1 MIHCFGNKY
10 QTSGISFSNE
20 EAAYPS
26 KNTIEIFYM
35 ISGRAHIQI
44 EDTVYKMGQG
54 DIILINFEEESI
66 FTPQA
71 SSVPF
76 FVRASL
82 ANELFYDNTDLFFPQ
97 FECNSMTAPDKISY
111 TRIRANLEKLIEEAI
126 SMKTEN
132 QFKLYET
139 GYAFLNCLVKSCL
152 VEAKGQNVNSQFQKI
167 LVFIQE
173 NAKTDLPLTK
183 VAEHFYMNSSYLSRY
198 FKKQQGV
205 GFQEYLTNYR
215 LQLAENEL
223 VFSGKT
229 ISVIALDNG
238 FKNVNVFMKHFKTKH
253 GISPKEFREK
263 NGQFAHQR
271 EHLSEEEFTFLENWL
286 RSSRKEIPNQNYYE
300 IDYRRNEKKQTLPAH
315 LINLGSAADLLQS
328 DYRKQIRFLKKELD
342 FQYGRIWNIFVE
354 EMNVDVTR
362 IKDVNFD
369 RIDSILDFL
378 LELEIKPFFEL
389 SYKIRRIYKN
399 VKLSE
404 TPLLSKPSY
413 EIINDDWKNLLSV
426 FIEHAERRYG
436 HKEISQWHF
445 ELTRDEKDLDEYI
458 AQYQTTYKIL
468 KNNNKKIKV
477 GGAGFKYNFDQIPF
491 KEELAYFEKKQLK
504 FDFLSFMSF
513 PYERTDKSQ
522 RHSKRVTDPNF
533 LKNMLAAIHATKR
546 ETCYCEVP
554 IYLTEWGNTISSR
567 NRTNDTVYRGAYII
581 KELIEMIGEV
591 DLIGYWISSDLYS
604 NFVDSKQLLNGGSGI
619 LNKNGIPKPV
629 FFAIRFLMSMSNNI
643 VFIKEDCLV
652 SVRNGSR
659 IQILL
664 HNAKLFNYRYFLI
677 PENEITYSEIAD
689 MFLETEKRTML
700 LKLLN
705 LPQKKWQIKVNEI
718 SEGHG
723 NLLQEWE
730 NIGFGSDLGRE
741 ETEYLNRI
749 TIPKLTFYDDSS
761 AEITLKRELTPNE
774 FCLIE
779 MVKR

>member
-20 EAAYPS
+20 EAAYPA

-44 EDTVYKMGQG
+44 KDTVYKMGQG

-71 SSVPF
+71 SSNPF

-97 FECNSMTAPDKISY
+97 FECNSMTAPDKASY

-139 GYAFLNCLVKSCL
+139 GYAFLNRLVKSCL
-152 VEAKGQNVNSQFQKI
+152 VEEKGQNVNSQFQKI

-271 EHLSEEEFTFLENWL
+271 EHLSEEEFSFLENWL
-286 RSSRKEIPNQNYYE
+286 RSGRKEIPNQNYYE
-300 IDYRRNEKKQTLPAH
+300 IDYRQNEKKQTLPAH

-413 EIINDDWKNLLSV
+413 EIVNDDWKNLLSV

-468 KNNNKKIKV
+468 KNNNKEIKV
-477 GGAGFKYNFDQIPF
+477 GGAGFKYNFDKIPF
-491 KEELAYFEKKQLK
+491 EEELAYFEKKQLK

-513 PYERTDKSQ
+513 PYERTDESQ

-533 LKNMLAAIHATKR
+533 LKNMLAAIHSTKY
-546 ETCYCEVP
+546 ETCYSETPV
-554 IYLTEWGNTISSR
+554 YMTEWGNTISSR
-567 NRTNDTVYRGAYII
+567 NRINDTVYKGSYII
-581 KELIEMIGEV
+581 KELLEMIGKV

-619 LNKNGIPKPV
+619 LNKNGIPKPF
-629 FFAIRFLMSMSNNI
+629 FFAIKFLMSMSKSV

-652 SVRNGSR
+652 SMLNGSR

-677 PENEITYSEIAD
+677 PENEITYSEIAE
-689 MFLETEKRTML
+689 MFVETEKRTML

-705 LPQKKWQIKVNEI
+705 LPQKNWQIKVNEI
-718 SEGHG
+718 SEEHG
-723 NLLQEWE
+723 NLLKEWE

-741 ETEYLNRI
+741 EIAYLNRI
-749 TIPKLTFYDDSS
+749 TIPKLTFSDESS
-761 AEITLKRELTPNE
+761 SEITLKRELTPNE

-779 MVKR
+779 IVKR